1 MSRVRSPY
9 PAPIHSD
16 RRHLFGK
23 RCDLFL
29 GQRPGKRVGRTMRVD
44 GQDFAVTV
52 QRLRPISRFL
62 VGLRQQTQYEW
73 VLLIALLQLRNR
85 CLVVAEVE
93 RDITAKVGIE
103 TVSYTHL
110 RAHET
115 DSYLVC
121 RLLLEKK

>member
-9 PAPIHSD
+9 PAPIHSN
-16 RRHLFGK
+16 RRLLGK

-44 GQDFAVTV
+44 GQGFAVIV
-52 QRLRPISRFL
+52 QCLRSISGFL

-85 CLVVAEVE
+85 RLVVAEVE
-93 RDITAKVGIE
+93 RDITAEVGIE
-103 TVSYTHL
+103 T
-110 RAHET
+110 R
-115 DSYLVC
+115 LVGIVALVQY
-121 RLLLEKK
+121 RFGRGQVLLG